1 MRHLLVSQPR
11 YGLLNKLDSCM
22 TKVKVHGLLKLP
34 LFDHK
39 WLLSNQANGG
49 IHKMLHNIF
58 WAKNKTSKMK
68 KKKKNMHG
76 KNGFVFK
83 LNKNKNKNKTFVIK
97 FHSCK
102 VLSTLIW
109 CFCDNRK
116 LTKLFI

>member
-1 MRHLLVSQPR
+1 MRHLLVSQPL

-58 WAKNKTSKMK
+58 WAKNKIIINYK
-68 KKKKNMHG
+68 
-76 KNGFVFK
+76 
-83 LNKNKNKNKTFVIK
+83 
-97 FHSCK
+97 
-102 VLSTLIW
+102 
-109 CFCDNRK
+109 
-116 LTKLFI
+116 